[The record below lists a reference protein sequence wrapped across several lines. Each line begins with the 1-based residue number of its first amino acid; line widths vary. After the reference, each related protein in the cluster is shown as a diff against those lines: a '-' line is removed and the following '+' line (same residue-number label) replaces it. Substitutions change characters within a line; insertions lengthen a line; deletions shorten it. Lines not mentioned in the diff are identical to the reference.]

1 MRLKLK
7 FSAAVLFMLICAG
20 GAFSAEWRKKVELHD
35 NYGAS
40 LDIEATYYAAEY
52 VERATQEQAEKNMW
66 TEDETEDYRYNLLQ
80 QLRLE
85 DTIPIFLKF
94 NNRGPALHMAPFE
107 QQITLTIGKNRLRPT
122 DFDRRFNFKIS
133 DTREGFVYFP
143 RFDDKGNPYLTD
155 KVKTIR
161 LDISNSITPVAQ
173 GRSSIYFLWDVKD
186 DNPDKIL
193 RGKSGAKIEME
204 RLTKR
209 IALLNDE
216 GRKLQTRMDEIGEE
230 VKKINE
236 RMMEL
241 QRQM

>member
-1 MRLKLK
+1 MKFKLK
-7 FSAAVLFMLICAG
+7 FTAAAIFALMITETAL
-20 GAFSAEWRKKVELHD
+20 SAEWRKKNEIHD
-35 NYGAS
+35 NYGGS

-52 VERATQEQAEKNMW
+52 VERATQEQAQKNLW
-66 TEDETEDYRYNLLQ
+66 TEEETEDYRYNLLQ
-80 QLRLE
+80 QLKLD

-94 NNRGPALHMAPFE
+94 SNRGPALRMAPFE
-107 QQITLTIGKNRLRPT
+107 EQVTLTIGKNRLKPI
-122 DFDRRFNFKIS
+122 DFDRRFNFKIEG
-133 DTREGFVYFP
+133 TREGFVYFP
-143 RFDDKGNPYLTD
+143 RYDAKGNPYLTD

-161 LDISNSITPVAQ
+161 FDISSSITPIAQ
-173 GRSSIYFLWDVKD
+173 GRTAIYFLWDVKD

-193 RGKSGAKIEME
+193 RGKSGARIEMD

-209 IALLNDE
+209 VGLLTDE

-230 VKKINE
+230 LKKINE

>member
-1 MRLKLK
+1 MKLKLK
-7 FSAAVLFMLICAG
+7 FVAVALFVLLCASM
-20 GAFSAEWRKKVELHD
+20 AFSAEWRKKFEIRGDL
-35 NYGAS
+35 GGS
-40 LDIEATYYAAEY
+40 LEIEATYYAAEY
-52 VERATQEQAEKNMW
+52 VERATQEEAEKNLW
-66 TEDETEDYRYNLLQ
+66 TEEETEDYRYNLLQ
-80 QLRLE
+80 QLRLD

-94 NNRGPALHMAPFE
+94 TNRGPILRMAPFNE
-107 QQITLTIGKNRLRPT
+107 QVTLTIGKNRLRPI
-122 DFDRRFNFKIS
+122 DFDRRFNFKIT

-143 RFDDKGNPYLTD
+143 RYDAKGNPYLTD

-161 LDISNSITPVAQ
+161 FDISNSITPLTQ
-173 GRSSIYFLWDVKD
+173 GNLSIYFLWDVKD

-193 RGKSGAKIEME
+193 RGKSGARIEMD

-209 IALLNDE
+209 VGLLTDE

-230 VKKINE
+230 LKKINE